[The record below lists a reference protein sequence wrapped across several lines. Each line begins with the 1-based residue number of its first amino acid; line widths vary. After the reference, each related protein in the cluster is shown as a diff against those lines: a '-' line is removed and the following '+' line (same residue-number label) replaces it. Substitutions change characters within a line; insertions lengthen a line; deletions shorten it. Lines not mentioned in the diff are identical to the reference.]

1 MYGCSVLVDSSLD
14 GWIGEIQVPTSYGRI
29 LIDISK
35 TVPDGV
41 VGFFPSYEY
50 MELVLNVWKEN
61 HLLEELQRSKLLF
74 IETSDG
80 VESSSL
86 ALQHFRTACDV
97 GRGAVFLSVARGK
110 AAEGIDFDHH
120 YGRCVVLFGMPF
132 QYTES
137 RELKA
142 RLRYLRQ
149 RFQIMENDFLGM
161 KNLVLH

>member
-1 MYGCSVLVDSSLD
+1 MSSSMYGCSVLVDSSLD

-80 VESSSL
+80 VESSL

-97 GRGAVFLSVARGK
+97 G
-110 AAEGIDFDHH
+110 
-120 YGRCVVLFGMPF
+120 VVVYENMFSEELFSFPWLEVKLPK
-132 QYTES
+132 ES
-137 RELKA
+137 ISII
-142 RLRYLRQ
+142 
-149 RFQIMENDFLGM
+149 IMGDVWCCLE
-161 KNLVLH
+161 

>member
-1 MYGCSVLVDSSLD
+1 MSSSMYGCSVLVDSSLD

-80 VESSSL
+80 VESSL

-97 GRGAVFLSVARGK
+97 GVSRIIHAHLVFLALAHPSPPCG
-110 AAEGIDFDHH
+110 GIRKH
-120 YGRCVVLFGMPF
+120 V
-132 QYTES
+132 
-137 RELKA
+137 
-142 RLRYLRQ
+142 
-149 RFQIMENDFLGM
+149 
-161 KNLVLH
+161 